1 MAGHETLRLQLII
14 PSGSSSDSVE
24 KFRELFY
31 EADGSILYPPDEL
44 DENDLE
50 LHVSTIVEDRADNRS
65 DIQELYTLVEDEF
78 PDHDVFFFEKG
89 AIRDD
94 NPFYEYSIDVIIG
107 VCNGYPDSPQIDHRI
122 PIGETSLSKDPQPI
136 NDGIY
141 TTIGGSNLI
150 GINVCEGEEEWRSEL
165 SNRLSDMKDYAKGII
180 VVSHS
185 KVQLFDTLTG
195 SEIWALNWQELVPK
209 NADVNARNIDLETFE
224 LGNQGF
230 AFVSSKKGVLY
241 QISFEDGEMS
251 VLSQF
256 HHDIARLVHEGT
268 DNNLYVILVDG
279 SIIALSIDERDTIW
293 EIQIESDTNRTKEN
307 LGWEDS
313 SENDSEWA
321 SFDSNRQ
328 RRVGRPSINTVLDA
342 NGDSV
347 FVGLYNGGIS
357 ALDPT
362 TGNTKW
368 TVGRKNLTDS
378 DESVSFEPRSLTLYS
393 NSLYVHSNLGLHR
406 LNSKSGE
413 VYWNVDSQRLRA
425 VQDDYVIC
433 ANTGALLST
442 IYGYD
447 IETGDLNWTFD
458 MFNAYG
464 GGGVTPYQSKIVLT
478 TNDECLILTPP
489 SES

>member
-1 MAGHETLRLQLII
+1 MARNETLRLQLII
-14 PSGSSSDSVE
+14 PSGSSPDSVE

-50 LHVSTIVEDRADNRS
+50 LHVSTIVEDREDNRS

-78 PDHDVFFFEKG
+78 PGHDVFFFERG
-89 AIRDD
+89 AMGDD
-94 NPFYEYSIDVIIG
+94 DAFYEYSMDVIIG
-107 VCNGYPDSPQIDHRI
+107 VCNGHPDSPQIDHRV
-122 PIGETSLSKDPQPI
+122 PIGDTSLSKEPRPI

-141 TTIGGSNLI
+141 TTIGGSNLV
-150 GINVCEGEEEWRSEL
+150 GVNVCEGEEEWRSEL
-165 SNRLSDMKDYAKGII
+165 SNRFSDMKDYGKGVI

-185 KVQLFDTLTG
+185 KLQLFNTLTG
-195 SEIWALNWQELVPK
+195 SEIWNFHWQELIPE
-209 NADVNARNIDLETFE
+209 NADIGARDIARGTFE
-224 LGNQGF
+224 IGNEGF

-256 HHDIARLVHEGT
+256 NDDIDRLVHEGT
-268 DNNLYVILVDG
+268 NNNLYVILVDG

-307 LGWEDS
+307 PRWGDS
-313 SENDSEWA
+313 SENNSEWA
-321 SFDSNRQ
+321 SFGSNRQ
-328 RRVGRPSINTVLDA
+328 SRVGRRSINTVLDA
-342 NGDSV
+342 TGDSV
-347 FVGLYNGGIS
+347 FVGPYNGGIS
-357 ALDPT
+357 ALDPI

-368 TVGRKNLTDS
+368 TVNRENLTDS
-378 DESVSFEPRSLTLYS
+378 DESVSFEPRSLTLSS

-433 ANTGALLST
+433 ADMGALIST

-447 IETGDLNWTFD
+447 IETGDLSWTFD

-464 GGGVTPYQSKIVLT
+464 GGGVTPYQSKIILT

-489 SES
+489 SEN